1 MRDQIP
7 PPVSA
12 QTWRSRLLHS
22 IRGKAAAP
30 SPESALSRTPI
41 KSSAGRASAPSAHD
55 VARVAGV
62 SQAAVSR
69 AYTPGASISPDT
81 RERVLKAAEEI
92 GYRPNLIARTL
103 IRGRSDIVG
112 VVMGNP
118 KNPAHVATFEALSN
132 RLTKAGKHLLL
143 FTAEEDDCAA
153 DVHVDD
159 LLKYRVDAL
168 VLISANLSSKISN
181 ECRAAGIPVIFLSRL
196 SRETEGMSSVT
207 VAARDGGR
215 KIAEHLLQQGY
226 RRLAY
231 MVGFSDSE
239 TNRDRETAFTSCVS
253 GQGMPAPQRI
263 VGHFQRDGAMAAA
276 RSLLLQR
283 QRPDAIFCATDYM
296 AIATIEVA
304 RYEFGLAIGRELGV
318 AGFDDIEQAAWPSF
332 DLTTYSQPAETIV
345 NYVIEMIQGASQMQ
359 SPSRIVVEGELIC
372 RGSTRRK

>member
-1 MRDQIP
+1 M
-7 PPVSA
+7 
-12 QTWRSRLLHS
+12 
-22 IRGKAAAP
+22 
-30 SPESALSRTPI
+30 
-41 KSSAGRASAPSAHD
+41 
-55 VARVAGV
+55 ARVAGV

-69 AYTPGASISPDT
+69 AYTPGASISPET
-81 RERVLKAAEEI
+81 KQRVLKAAEKI

-132 RLTKAGKHLLL
+132 RLTKEGKHLLL

-153 DVHVDD
+153 DVHVED

-168 VLISANLSSKISN
+168 VLISANLSSKISK
-181 ECRAAGIPVIFLSRL
+181 ECRVAGIPVIFLSRL
-196 SRETEGMSSVT
+196 SRQTEGMSSVT
-207 VAARDGGR
+207 VAAGEGAR

-239 TNRDRETAFTSCVS
+239 TNRERETTFAEYVTE
-253 GQGMPAPQRI
+253 QGVIAPQRI

-276 RSLLLQR
+276 RNLLSQR
-283 QRPDAIFCATDYM
+283 RKPDAIFCATDYM

-304 RYEFGLAIGRELGV
+304 RYEFGLEIGRELGV

-332 DLTTYSQPAETIV
+332 DLTTYSQPVAAMI
-345 NYVIEMIQGASQMQ
+345 NHVIAMIQRTSG
-359 SPSRIVVEGELIC
+359 SPSSSRIVVEGELKC
-372 RGSTRRK
+372 RGSTQRRQRKSAN